1 MTDQQTNT
9 QTPEAETPKAG
20 NGLALLALLI
30 GAAGATLGYISHQK
44 NEAQEAVI
52 SKLLQELNTAQQ
64 QQAQLTTQLQQ
75 TQSALLSASDVS
87 GLAQKEIEKLQLNE
101 QFSVAMNAA
110 IATLPVPVTQD
121 DVVQLLNQASEQF
134 QNTEKRINEQAQL
147 ELGKIQQQHAQS
159 QALLLD
165 ANELTSKVTL
175 VYREKAQAIEA
186 LTQEKLDAIARA
198 QSTLAYSAPVE
209 NALKLALSSAKQG
222 QFQASHA
229 LLQEAIAS
237 FDVFNLNEKP
247 YAELKER
254 LVALLP
260 QFQALSEQQSSD
272 ANFEA
277 LLATLP
283 EWTFKAPD
291 AENQLKAKD
300 VASEQAWDDKLLAI
314 GNNVLAKTVTITK
327 SSDEAISWVNSS
339 ANLRAIIRQ
348 NVQLDLAF
356 ARNALQVGDVTEFER
371 VRGRLIEYI
380 SRYFD
385 NNDANVAKALEVLTQ
400 LQHQTAD
407 LQGLLDVLQT
417 LEALKAQ

>member
-20 NGLALLALLI
+20 NGLTLLALLI

-44 NEAQEAVI
+44 NEAQETVI
-52 SKLLQELNTAQQ
+52 SKLLQDLNTAQQ

-75 TQSALLSASDVS
+75 TQSALLNAADVS
-87 GLAQKEIEKLQLNE
+87 GLAKQEIEKLQLNE
-101 QFSVAMNAA
+101 QFSAAMNAA

-134 QNTEKRINEQAQL
+134 QNTEKRISEQAQL

-209 NALKLALSSAKQG
+209 NALKLAVSAAEHG
-222 QFQASHA
+222 QYRASYA
-229 LLQEAIAS
+229 LIQEAIAS

-254 LVALLP
+254 LLALAP
-260 QFQALSEQQSSD
+260 QFQTLSEQ
-272 ANFEA
+272 ANTGAHFEA

-356 ARNALQVGDVTEFER
+356 ARNALQVGDVGEFER
-371 VRGRLIEYI
+371 VRERLNQYI

-385 NNDANVAKALEVLTQ
+385 ANDANVAKALETLAQ
-400 LQHQTAD
+400 LQYQKPD
-407 LQGLLDVLQT
+407 LQGLLDVLKT
-417 LEALKAQ
+417 LAVLKAQ